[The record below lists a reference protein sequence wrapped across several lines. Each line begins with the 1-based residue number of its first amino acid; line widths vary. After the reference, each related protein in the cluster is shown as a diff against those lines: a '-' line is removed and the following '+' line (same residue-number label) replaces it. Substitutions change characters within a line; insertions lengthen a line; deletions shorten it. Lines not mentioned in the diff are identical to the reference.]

1 MKNTF
6 KDAKSLIGIGFFVM
20 IGNFMTNIIL
30 GIDRLFVDAFF
41 TIKDFAIY
49 SFAYSLI
56 SLFYI
61 LLNSVTMVIYPYL
74 KRTNKDIY
82 KQTYE
87 TIRVSITIIMS
98 ITLCGFFVIKFIVA
112 NFLPQYT
119 ESFNIFIF
127 LVPTVIYSGQISILI
142 ANFYKVMNKTKEYTI
157 NNIVALIIAF
167 LTNIIACFIF
177 KNITAIAIATLI
189 SFVIWL
195 IYSDLYFVKIIK
207 VNVIR
212 ANVLDLAVLIIFL
225 FSAYFFGYFS
235 GLIIYIVLLSLLLGL
250 NNRKDIKNLIS
261 LIKKR

>member
-1 MKNTF
+1 MIICHTLTLYTNIKNRENILIIYIYYNKELVFGKADSLKNTF

-87 TIRVSITIIMS
+87 TIRVSIT
-98 ITLCGFFVIKFIVA
+98 L
-112 NFLPQYT
+112 
-119 ESFNIFIF
+119 
-127 LVPTVIYSGQISILI
+127 
-142 ANFYKVMNKTKEYTI
+142 
-157 NNIVALIIAF
+157 
-167 LTNIIACFIF
+167 
-177 KNITAIAIATLI
+177 
-189 SFVIWL
+189 
-195 IYSDLYFVKIIK
+195 
-207 VNVIR
+207 
-212 ANVLDLAVLIIFL
+212 IFL
-225 FSAYFFGYFS
+225 FS
-235 GLIIYIVLLSLLLGL
+235 
-250 NNRKDIKNLIS
+250 
-261 LIKKR
+261 